1 MENITRIQKN
11 KMPDHDS
18 IVLASLLVKDVQR
31 LIRCIR
37 GIVAVL
43 VRYAMIA
50 ETISDNLRGSF
61 EPARQHRK
69 YSQRIEIALQN
80 ISITELP
87 LAG

>member
-1 MENITRIQKN
+1 MENIIRIQKD
-11 KMPDHDS
+11 KTPDHDS
-18 IVLASLLVKDVQR
+18 IVLASLLVQDVQR

-37 GIVAVL
+37 AIVAIL

-69 YSQRIEIALQN
+69 YTQRIEVALQN
-80 ISITELP
+80 ISIKELP

>member
-1 MENITRIQKN
+1 MENITRIHKD
-11 KMPDHDS
+11 KMLDHDS

-37 GIVAVL
+37 AIVAVL

-50 ETISDNLRGSF
+50 ESISDNLRGSF

-69 YSQRIEIALQN
+69 YAQRIEVALQN